1 MCNLLN
7 GLVIAGGVDLG
18 DDADDETDSKTG
30 DDRPCGIV
38 AAEHGLAQN
47 YGSHNDEQSG
57 NVGTHLECLVRVGAV
72 LAADEEG
79 CDNGSENAAGG
90 NDEREEDV
98 HGFIVKKLK
107 SAGSDAEGHCGDDST
122 DIALKEVGAHACNVA
137 YIVADVIGDNSG
149 VAGVVFGDACLDL
162 ADEVGADV
170 SSLGVDTAADTGK
183 ERNGGSTEREAE
195 EDFGVLGDDVEN
207 ACAEK
212 TETDDAHTH
221 DGAAGEG
228 DGESLVHSVL
238 SGVCGTDVSLGG
250 NVHADVACE
259 NGKHR
264 TADEAAGGDPVAE
277 TETDSNEKDYNK
289 DDKDLVLGEQE
300 GTGAIT
306 DTAGNFLHAVVACVL
321 LAYID
326 DLVDSEKQSEDRHNW
341 GQIDNLIHQ
350 KFTPISSDC
359 NFAFIS

>member
-1 MCNLLN
+1 M
-7 GLVIAGGVDLG
+7 
-18 DDADDETDSKTG
+18 
-30 DDRPCGIV
+30 GI
-38 AAEHGLAQN
+38 
-47 YGSHNDEQSG
+47 
-57 NVGTHLECLVRVGAV
+57 GTV

-79 CDNGSENAAGG
+79 CDNGCKNT
-90 NDEREEDV
+90 
-98 HGFIVKKLK
+98 
-107 SAGSDAEGHCGDDST
+107 AGSNYHGEDNCLVGNEQTEGHCGDDST
-122 DIALKEVGAHACNVA
+122 DIALKEVCAHTCNVA
-137 YIVADVIGDNSG
+137 YVVADVIGDNSG
-149 VAGVVFGDACLDL
+149 VAGVIFGDACLDL

-326 DLVDSEKQSEDRHNW
+326 DLVDSEKQSEDRHNR